1 MVIGLSTESVALV
14 SVGTERVFSSLESG
28 VSPRQ
33 LGEGLGRAPGA
44 FRRPVTGDG
53 RALGRLAGGLEVPG
67 ALKRGAVFL
76 SRPWLFAVMTETP
89 CRTFGP
95 VQNIPW
101 ANYGR

>member
-44 FRRPVTGDG
+44 FQETCHWGQENTGEAVW
-53 RALGRLAGGLEVPG
+53 RAVGTW
-67 ALKRGAVFL
+67 
-76 SRPWLFAVMTETP
+76 ST
-89 CRTFGP
+89 
-95 VQNIPW
+95 
-101 ANYGR
+101 